1 MKQVKATER
10 MLKKYL
16 GKHGKA
22 LYCSRCERRIEENE
36 LVFVTTHH
44 INYYCSGCLRIMEM

>member
-1 MKQVKATER
+1 MNQVKATKR

-36 LVFVTTHH
+36 RVSVTTHH
-44 INYYCSGCLRIMEM
+44 INYYCSDCLKIMEM

>member
-22 LYCSRCERRIEENE
+22 LYCSKCEKRIEENE
-36 LVFVTTHH
+36 SISVKTHH
-44 INYYCSGCLRIMEM
+44 INYYCSGCSKVIEM